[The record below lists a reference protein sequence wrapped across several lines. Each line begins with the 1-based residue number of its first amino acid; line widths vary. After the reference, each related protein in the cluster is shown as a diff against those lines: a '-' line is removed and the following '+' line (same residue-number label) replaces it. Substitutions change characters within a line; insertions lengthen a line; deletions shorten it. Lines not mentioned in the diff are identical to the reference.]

1 MDDKIMNTNDEIE
14 IDLSRILGALAHN
27 AWLIVIT
34 AILCAVITFVGTMLF
49 VTPQYQSSTMFYVNN
64 NSDSQGETS
73 VSISSGD
80 ISASRGLVKSYIVIL
95 YTRET
100 LNDVIDYAGVDRS
113 YGEIR
118 NMIAAEAVD
127 DTEIFRVDVTSSD
140 PLEAERIA
148 NAIAQILPQRISSI
162 IEGTSAKIVDSA
174 VVPFRPSSPH
184 KIQNAMVAFMLCLV
198 LTAGVVIVLELMDTS
213 IHSEEDISR
222 NCKYPVLATIPDME
236 GHGKGQK
243 QTCDKS
249 PKKEKVELVCGN
261 INLAAAESYKILRT
275 KLQFSF
281 ADDGKC
287 HIIGVSS
294 AMVGEGKSL
303 SAINLA
309 YTTAQLGKR
318 VLLIDCDMRRPSL
331 ADKIPIQKHPGL
343 SEYLKGQTTVEN
355 LLQPCGV
362 QDDAQVFHAVSAG
375 QTPKNPMEL
384 LSSVRMKQMLEQLRS
399 HYDYIILDLPPVGEV
414 GDAMVAAKL
423 TDGMLMVVR
432 QDYCNRDALNSAM
445 RQFEFVDAKILGV
458 VFNCIAGKD
467 RGYCRKYNRRYYGRY
482 YGISGEEHSDEV
494 DVSNP

>member
-14 IDLSRILGALAHN
+14 IDLSRIFGALAHN

-64 NSDSQGETS
+64 NSDSQGEAS
-73 VSISSGD
+73 VGISSGD

-118 NMIAAEAVD
+118 NMIAAEAVN

-236 GHGKGQK
+236 GHGKGPK

-249 PKKEKVELVCGN
+249 PKKEKVELVGGN

-331 ADKIPIQKHPGL
+331 ADKISIKKHPGL

-355 LLQPCGV
+355 LLQSCGV

-384 LSSVRMKQMLEQLRS
+384 LSSIRMEQMLEQLRS

-445 RQFEFVDAKILGV
+445 RQFEFVDAKILGI